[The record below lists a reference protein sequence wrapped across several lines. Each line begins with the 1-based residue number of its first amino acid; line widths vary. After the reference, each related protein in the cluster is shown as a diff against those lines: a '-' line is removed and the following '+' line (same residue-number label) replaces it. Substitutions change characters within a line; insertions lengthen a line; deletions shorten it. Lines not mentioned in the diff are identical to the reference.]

1 MNENNIKM
9 NNLAILNFNSFKKL
23 KYLPECKNS
32 EINEIPNNIFS
43 IHEIDLIIILFISLI
58 FKDININIRKKI
70 NKINISDVIN
80 ILKLII
86 IG

>member
-23 KYLPECKNS
+23 KYLPECKTR
-32 EINEIPNNIFS
+32 ETNEIPNNIFS

-58 FKDININIRKKI
+58 FKDININIRKNNNIINNKDFIKI
-70 NKINISDVIN
+70 SKI
-80 ILKLII
+80 IL